1 MGQFQR
7 HANSLED
14 TGLPCCRG
22 SPGRSFRSSPP
33 NEITALLEWQQ
44 VVAPW
49 WDDYTSPLAEIPM
62 TVQQDISAT
71 NDVVKRLGLLLQRW
85 ALGIGFDLQ
94 DTDQGGFFRIMLWD

>member
-1 MGQFQR
+1 
-7 HANSLED
+7 
-14 TGLPCCRG
+14 
-22 SPGRSFRSSPP
+22 
-33 NEITALLEWQQ
+33 
-44 VVAPW
+44 
-49 WDDYTSPLAEIPM
+49 M